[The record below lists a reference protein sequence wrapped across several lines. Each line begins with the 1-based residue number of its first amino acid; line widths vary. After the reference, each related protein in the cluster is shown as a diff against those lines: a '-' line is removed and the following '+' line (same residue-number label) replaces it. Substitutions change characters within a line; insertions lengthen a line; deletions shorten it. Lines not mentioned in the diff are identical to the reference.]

1 MLSTIELQ
9 VKTATFLATQ
19 IAKYRST
26 PWCPPTAQYGVQLQ
40 RVRFGAA
47 VIRQTVP
54 DWFAVMWGGHG
65 DSGKPGEEVPVLE
78 TAGGFKTQLDLEL
91 ELDLTTQ
98 VAIAANPNT
107 MPPDLVVLRPH
118 AIFDLMATPNGIDGY
133 TFIMNRSGV
142 EWPPGSTPTL
152 PPVPAPLPPG
162 TTPESILDPLILSML
177 PSISVPVDL
186 SAGTMGAS
194 NIINAGL
201 AADSSGNRL
210 VLRAEAFR
218 GNDRAVRWTD
228 FHNGV
233 ILDRLGSSDWSLFLK
248 ADEVSQLLNTRIS
261 AGLKDQIDSSG
272 SA

>member
-1 MLSTIELQ
+1 MTDPRLGARRPPST
-9 VKTATFLATQ
+9 
-19 IAKYRST
+19 
-26 PWCPPTAQYGVQLQ
+26 GVQLQ

-54 DWFAVMWGGHG
+54 DEFTVIWGGYG
-65 DSGKPGEEVPVLE
+65 DSGEPGKEVPVLE
-78 TAGGFKTQLDLEL
+78 TAKGFKTQLDLEL

-118 AIFDLMATPNGIDGY
+118 AIFDLFAIPNGIDGC

-152 PPVPAPLPPG
+152 PPVPVPLPPG

-177 PSISVPVDL
+177 PSISVPVNL

-201 AADSSGNRL
+201 AADFSGNNC
-210 VLRAEAFR
+210 AAGR
-218 GNDRAVRWTD
+218 GVQRRRPR
-228 FHNGV
+228 GP
-233 ILDRLGSSDWSLFLK
+233 LDRLPQRCDSRPPG
-248 ADEVSQLLNTRIS
+248 QL
-261 AGLKDQIDSSG
+261 
-272 SA
+272 

>member
-1 MLSTIELQ
+1 MLGTFELQ

-54 DWFAVMWGGHG
+54 DEFAVFWGGYY
-65 DSGKPGEEVPVLE
+65 DSGGQEVPLSE
-78 TAGGFKTQLDLEL
+78 TAKGFKTQLDLEL
-91 ELDLTTQ
+91 DLDLTTQ
-98 VAIAANPNT
+98 AAIAANPNT

-118 AIFDLMATPNGIDGY
+118 AIFDLFAIPSGIDGCVLV
-133 TFIMNRSGV
+133 MNRSGV
-142 EWPPGSTPTL
+142 EWPPGSAPTL
-152 PPVPAPLPPG
+152 PPVPVPLPPG
-162 TTPESILDPLILSML
+162 TTLASILDPLILSML

-186 SAGTMGAS
+186 STGTMGAS

-218 GNDRAVRWTD
+218 GDDNPIRWTN
-228 FHNGV
+228 FHRGV
-233 ILDRLGSSDWSLFLK
+233 ESVRK
-248 ADEVSQLLNTRIS
+248 TV
-261 AGLKDQIDSSG
+261 
-272 SA
+272 